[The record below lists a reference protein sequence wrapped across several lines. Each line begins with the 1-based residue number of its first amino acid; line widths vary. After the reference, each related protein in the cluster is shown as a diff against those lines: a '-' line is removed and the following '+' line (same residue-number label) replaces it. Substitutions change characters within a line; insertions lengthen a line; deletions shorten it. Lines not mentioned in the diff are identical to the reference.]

1 MPCSE
6 SPFGLVRLELPQ
18 RTLSRRRFIY
28 TTTLA
33 ASSLAASSYAAS
45 QARVKSPNEKLNM
58 GAIGTAGKGGDDA
71 ANCAGENIVALCD
84 VDSNA
89 LAAAA
94 KRWPKARQYRDYRV
108 MLEKEKDLDAVT
120 IGIPDHQHAPAA
132 MLAIKSGRHVY
143 CQKPLT
149 RTIGEARALTL
160 AARKYKVA
168 TQMGNQGHSAEGNRR
183 LCEMIWSGAIGPVRE
198 VHCWSDRPIW
208 PQGSPRPQG
217 SDPVPANLDWDLW
230 IGPAPMR
237 PYVAKWPSGEVVY
250 LPVAWRAWW
259 DFGCGA
265 LGDMGC
271 HIMDG
276 ANWALKLGAPSSV
289 EIVDSAPPCSETP
302 PKWAILRFQ
311 FPVRGEMPA
320 CTLTWYDG
328 GKLPPRPAEMEA
340 EKFEGNASLFIG
352 DKGKILSGCYGERPR
367 LLPESGMADYKRPEP
382 TIPRV
387 PGDSSYQDFIR
398 ACKGGPAPCS
408 NFDVSGPFTETVLL
422 GNLALRVGK
431 RIEWDSVKM
440 RARNAPEADQYIH
453 GHYRKGWS
461 V

>member
-1 MPCSE
+1 MPDANFRPVRGQASHCS
-6 SPFGLVRLELPQ
+6 
-18 RTLSRRRFIY
+18 LSRRQFIY
-28 TTTLA
+28 TTALA
-33 ASSLAASSYAAS
+33 AGSLTASSFAAPR
-45 QARVKSPNEKLNM
+45 ARWKSPNGKLNI
-58 GAIGTAGKGGDDA
+58 GAIGAGGKGGDDA
-71 ANCAGENIVALCD
+71 RNVASENIVALCD
-84 VDSNA
+84 VDANV

-94 KRWPKARQYRDYRV
+94 KTWPKARQYRDYRV
-108 MLEKEKDLDAVT
+108 MLEKEKSLDAVT
-120 IGIPDHQHAPAA
+120 IGIPDHHHAPAA

-149 RTIGEARALTL
+149 HTISEARALTL
-160 AARKYKVA
+160 AARKYQVV

-208 PQGSPRPQG
+208 PQGSPRPPG

-230 IGPAPMR
+230 VGPAPLR
-237 PYVAKWPSGEVVY
+237 PYVHHWPQGGAVYQPVV
-250 LPVAWRAWW
+250 WRGWW

-276 ANWALKLGAPSSV
+276 AHWALKFGAPARV
-289 EIVDSAPPCSETP
+289 EIVDSAPFSSETP
-302 PKWAILRFQ
+302 PRWAILRYHY
-311 FPVRGEMPA
+311 PARGEMPP
-320 CTLTWYDG
+320 CTMTWYDG
-328 GKLPPRPAEMEA
+328 GKLPPRPPEMEG
-340 EKFEGNASLFIG
+340 ERFEGNASLFIG
-352 DKGKILSGCYGERPR
+352 DKGKILSGCYGEHPR
-367 LLPESGMADYKRPEP
+367 LLPESSMADYQRPDP

-431 RIEWDSVKM
+431 SIEWDAAKM
-440 RARNAPEADQYIH
+440 RAKNAPEADQYIH
-453 GHYRKGWS
+453 GHYRKGWK